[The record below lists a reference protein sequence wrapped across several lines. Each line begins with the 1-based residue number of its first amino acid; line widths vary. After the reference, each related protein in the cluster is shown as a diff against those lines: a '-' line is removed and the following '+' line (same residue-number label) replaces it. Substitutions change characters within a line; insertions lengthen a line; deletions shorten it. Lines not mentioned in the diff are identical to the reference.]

1 MAQGATDI
9 QEYSYMLRKR
19 FLISLTLSCLANS
32 VFAQKENIKDR
43 SLSGVDSI
51 EIRNTFF
58 SGLREKT
65 SGRIDEAERSFKRT
79 VELDSLNG
87 AALYE
92 LSNIYR
98 IKQQIGLAEQYAVK
112 AVAANPDNKWFLL
125 LLTDIYKQTQK
136 LDQLPEV
143 YDRLTKLEPGADEYL
158 HDKANALILL
168 GRTKEA
174 EPIYTEIESTFG
186 PSPRLETLKQRLLI
200 NDPDP
205 DRGISVL
212 EELIKKNPAD
222 IRNYLALTELY
233 LKTGLKEKALNRLKE
248 ANKIEPKNP
257 YVILLMA
264 DVYRSE
270 GKDAEAFKELKKVV
284 ADDML
289 DFDVKAQ
296 IIFSYFPKIKNPVSL
311 SEATELALLATR
323 RHPKE
328 SRAFA
333 IYGDLLAQSKDLKG
347 AREAYKQA
355 LSISE
360 KEIRI
365 WEQLLEIE
373 MSMGE
378 FEKVLEDGEQALTL
392 FKDRSSLYFFTG
404 IAYAQLENHE
414 KAIER
419 FSQATSLDTENAVY
433 QSQVQASLGNSL
445 NSLKKYK
452 EADAAFD
459 KALTLDPVN
468 AYALNN
474 YAYYLSL
481 RKEHLEK
488 AAKMSSQAN
497 ELDPENASFQDTY
510 AWVLF
515 QQKKYADA
523 RIWIEKAIK
532 NNAGSG
538 IQFEHFGDILFH
550 LKETDLALEN
560 WTKARTLGVKSE
572 ILDKKINEK
581 KYFE

>member
-1 MAQGATDI
+1 MAREVTAIQG
-9 QEYSYMLRKR
+9 YNCMLKR
-19 FLISLTLSCLANS
+19 LFLISVTFCCLSGS
-32 VFAQKENIKDR
+32 VFSQKKNIKEPG
-43 SLSGVDSI
+43 LSGADSI
-51 EIRNTFF
+51 GVRNSFF

-79 VELDSLNG
+79 VELDSANG

-125 LLTDIYKQTQK
+125 SLADIYKQSQNLDK
-136 LDQLPEV
+136 LPAV
-143 YDRLTKLEPGADEYL
+143 YDRLTKLEPDVDEYL
-158 HDKANALILL
+158 LDKANALILL
-168 GRTKEA
+168 GRTQEA
-174 EPIYTEIESTFG
+174 EKIYTEIESGFG
-186 PSPRLETLKQRLLI
+186 SSPELETLKQRLLI

-205 DRGISVL
+205 DKSISVL
-212 EELIKKNPAD
+212 EELISKNPAD

-233 LKTGLKEKALNRLKE
+233 LKTGLKEKALIRLKQ
-248 ANKIEPKNP
+248 ANKVEPKNP

-270 GKDAEAFKELKKVV
+270 GKDTEAFRELKKVI
-284 ADDML
+284 ADDVL
-289 DFDVKAQ
+289 NFEVKAQ
-296 IIFSYFPKIKNPVSL
+296 IIFSYFPKLKNAASL

-328 SRAFA
+328 PQAFA

-347 AREAYKQA
+347 AQEAYRHA
-355 LSISE
+355 LSIND
-360 KEIRI
+360 KEVRI

-373 MSMGE
+373 TSLGE
-378 FEKVLEDGEQALTL
+378 FEKVLEDGEKALTL
-392 FKDRSSLYFFTG
+392 FRDRSSLYFFTG
-404 IAYAQLENHE
+404 IAYAQVENHE
-414 KAIER
+414 KAIEHL
-419 FSQATSLDTENAVY
+419 SQAVNLDTENAVY
-433 QSQVQASLGNSL
+433 QSQVQASLASSL
-445 NSLKKYK
+445 NSLNRFKD
-452 EADAAFD
+452 ADAAFD
-459 KALTLDPVN
+459 KSLALDPVN

-481 RKEHLEK
+481 RKENLEK
-488 AAKMSSQAN
+488 AAKMSLQAN
-497 ELDPENASFQDTY
+497 ELDPENPSFQDTY

-515 QQKKYADA
+515 QQKKYEDA

-532 NNAGSG
+532 NNASSG

-550 LKETDLALEN
+550 LKEPDKALES
-560 WTKARTLGVKSE
+560 WMKARTLGVKSE
-572 ILDKKINEK
+572 TLDKKINEK

>member
-1 MAQGATDI
+1 MAI
-9 QEYSYMLRKR
+9 QEYNYMLKR
-19 FLISLTLSCLANS
+19 TFLISFTFCCLAGS
-32 VFAQKENIKDR
+32 VFSQKKNMKER
-43 SLSGVDSI
+43 SLSSADSI
-51 EIRNTFF
+51 GVRNSFF

-65 SGRIDEAERSFKRT
+65 SGKIDEAERSFKRT
-79 VELDSLNG
+79 VELDSTNG

-125 LLTDIYKQTQK
+125 LLADIYKQTQK
-136 LDQLPEV
+136 LDKLPEV
-143 YDRLTKLEPGADEYL
+143 YDRLTKLEPDVNEYL

-168 GRTKEA
+168 GRTEEA
-174 EPIYTEIESTFG
+174 EPIYAEIESAFG
-186 PSPRLETLKQRLLI
+186 PSPELETLKQRLLV

-205 DRGISVL
+205 DKAISVL
-212 EELIKKNPAD
+212 EDLISKNPAD

-248 ANKIEPKNP
+248 ANKVEPKNP

-270 GKDAEAFKELKKVV
+270 GKDSEAFRELKKVIS
-284 ADDML
+284 DDVL

-296 IIFSYFPKIKNPVSL
+296 IIFSYFPKLKNATSL
-311 SEATELALLATR
+311 SEASELALLATR
-323 RHPKE
+323 RHSKE
-328 SRAFA
+328 PQAFA

-347 AREAYKQA
+347 AREAYKHA
-355 LSISE
+355 LSIND

-373 MSMGE
+373 TSMGE
-378 FEKVLEDGEQALTL
+378 FEAVLEDGENALTL
-392 FKDRSSLYFFTG
+392 FRDRSSLYFFTG

-414 KAIER
+414 KAIESL
-419 FSQATSLDTENAVY
+419 SQAASLDTENAVY
-433 QSQVQASLGNSL
+433 QSQVQASLANSL
-445 NSLKKYK
+445 NSLKKFK

-459 KALTLDPVN
+459 KALALDPVN

-488 AAKMSSQAN
+488 AAGMSLQAN
-497 ELDPENASFQDTY
+497 NLDPENASFQDTY

-515 QQKKYADA
+515 QQKKYKDA

-532 NNAGSG
+532 NNGNSG

-550 LKETDLALEN
+550 LKETDQALEN
-560 WTKARTLGVKSE
+560 WTKARILGVRSE